1 MGDQPS
7 LNTNMRSI
15 LIDWL
20 VEVHMKFRL
29 ETSTLYLCVNIID
42 RYLEREVVQR
52 SRLQLVGVT
61 SLLVACKIEEIF
73 PPEVRDCV
81 YICDNA
87 YSRDEILDMEAS
99 ILKTL
104 QYRVATPTAYPFLL
118 RFLHITKATKLQKI
132 AANYYMERM
141 LQEYTCLKHRPSLV
155 AASCVVLALNNRSI
169 RDYDGLSGPRPG
181 VVCDKFR
188 LHDFSITS

>member
-1 MGDQPS
+1 
-7 LNTNMRSI
+7 
-15 LIDWL
+15 
-20 VEVHMKFRL
+20 MKFRL

-42 RYLEREVVQR
+42 RYLERDIVER

-81 YICDNA
+81 YICDRA
-87 YSRDEILDMEAS
+87 YSREEVLEMEAT
-99 ILKTL
+99 ILKKL
-104 QYRVATPTAYPFLL
+104 QYMVATPTGYPFLL
-118 RFLHITKATKLQKI
+118 RFLHITKATKLQKF

-141 LQEYTCLKHRPSLV
+141 LQEYSCLKYRPSLV

-169 RDYDGLSGPRPG
+169 RACDGLRGPHPG
-181 VVCDKFR
+181 VVGGMLCFVV
-188 LHDFSITS
+188 SPQPA